1 MESKVESTSKL
12 SGFIWLPTLRWLKLW
27 GVFNSEQSNQFYKL
41 FSSMQNFGQFSP
53 NISSVF
59 LAYKGN
65 YLNALFTISWY
76 KISWIIN
83 YGAFDHMIN
92 VHHLFSTYSSYV
104 GSFKV
109 RVSDGS
115 FLIVVGR
122 WSIQISK
129 FNTQICPLCPK
140 SIM

>member
-1 MESKVESTSKL
+1 M
-12 SGFIWLPTLRWLKLW
+12 
-27 GVFNSEQSNQFYKL
+27 FNSEQSNQFYKL

-129 FNTQICPLCPK
+129 FLTLKYVLYVPSLSCNLI
-140 SIM
+140 SISLLTKNSNCRTKFFPFHCVF